1 MTVRVVRPLRTGAIG
16 VVVAGA
22 VAATLLAGPA
32 EASGSGA
39 AGASG
44 SGKGRGH
51 AATQSALDAVVAA
64 GVPGVTAR
72 VTDRHGTWKGT
83 SGVGDLS
90 DGTPRGARDR
100 YRVGSVTKT
109 FVATVLLQLQGEGR
123 VDLDDPVE
131 KWLPGLVRGEG
142 YDAERITLRHLL
154 NHTSG
159 IYDFLDDE
167 EFAGRFFTE
176 EFFDH
181 RYDTFTPQEL
191 VATGVRNKARFEPG
205 EEWDYSNTNYVLA
218 ALVIE
223 KATGEAYG
231 DEIERR
237 IIKPLGLRGT
247 SVPGTDSRVPKP
259 SSRAYHSFTGPG
271 GKLRD
276 VTELNPS
283 AAFGSGEMISDS
295 RDLTRF
301 YSALL
306 RGRLLPREQLAEM
319 KDTVEVAPGT
329 DYGLGLQRWR
339 TSCGVLVWGH
349 GGDIHGSSTTAVTTS
364 DGRHTIAFN
373 YNAIRTAQWKP
384 VVEAEF
390 CGD

>member
-1 MTVRVVRPLRTGAIG
+1 MTVRVVRPVRASAIG

-22 VAATLLAGPA
+22 VTATLLAGPA
-32 EASGSGA
+32 EASG
-39 AGASG
+39 
-44 SGKGRGH
+44 KGPDRGH
-51 AATQSALDAVVAA
+51 AATQAALDAAVEA

-72 VTDRHGTWKGT
+72 AVGRHGTWKGT
-83 SGVGDLS
+83 SGVGDLTE
-90 DGTPRGARDR
+90 GTARGAHDR

-109 FVATVLLQLQGEGR
+109 FVATVLLQLQAEGT

-131 KWLPGLVRGEG
+131 TWLPGLVRGEG

-159 IYDFLDDE
+159 IYDFLEDE
-167 EFAGRFFTE
+167 EFAGKFFTE
-176 EFFDH
+176 NFFDH
-181 RYDTFTPQEL
+181 RYDTFSPYEL
-191 VATGVRNKARFEPG
+191 VATGLRHKARFQPG
-205 EEWDYSNTNYVLA
+205 EDWDYSNTNYVLA

-223 KATGEAYG
+223 KATGHPYG

-237 IIKPLGLRGT
+237 IIKPLGLRAT
-247 SVPGTDSRVPKP
+247 TVPGTDPRVPAP
-259 SSRAYHSFTGPG
+259 SARGYHSFSGPG

-283 AAFGSGEMISDS
+283 AAFGSGGMISDS

-319 KDTVEVAPGT
+319 QSTVEVAPDT

-339 TSCGVLVWGH
+339 TSCGVPVWGH
-349 GGDIHGSSTTAVTTS
+349 GGDIHGSSTTAVTTA
-364 DGRHTIAFN
+364 DGRHTLAFN
-373 YNAIRTAQWKP
+373 YNAIGTAPWKP
-384 VVEAEF
+384 VVDAEF